1 MSKVSVLNIYAKIF
15 LKLPETIDYV
25 SFFFLILAIWLMY
38 SLSFLR
44 LGEIGLKLPKDPL
57 YSLVSYYI
65 CVLSKQ

>member
-38 SLSFLR
+38 SLSFLI
-44 LGEIGLKLPKDPL
+44 LGEIGL
-57 YSLVSYYI
+57 
-65 CVLSKQ
+65 